1 MDSYDNVITLLKLKN
16 FAPLFKYFDYAARK
30 DMAVYVV
37 TNAVENETIIT
48 TQEMVDSILLM
59 VSPLVVDQEDQP
71 TEPVSRIR

>member
-1 MDSYDNVITLLKLKN
+1 
-16 FAPLFKYFDYAARK
+16 
-30 DMAVYVV
+30 MAVYVV
-37 TNAVENETIIT
+37 TNAVENETVIT